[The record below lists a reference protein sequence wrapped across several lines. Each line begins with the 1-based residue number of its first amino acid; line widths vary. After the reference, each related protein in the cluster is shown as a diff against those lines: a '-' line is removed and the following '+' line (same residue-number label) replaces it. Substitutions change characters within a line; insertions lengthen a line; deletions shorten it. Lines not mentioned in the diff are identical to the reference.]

1 VFKCVAFLWSVGF
14 GIVKGIGY
22 LLLIIP
28 ALLFP
33 RRRWVQRWND
43 RSIVLAVKDH
53 IKARWDNQGI
63 QPTEGL
69 WLIYRVNDRLA
80 QVASIVLPGVMLT
93 LFSHLGVTLLLS
105 LMTLIAA
112 MGYLSWCTWLAS
124 LYGVHTWDLVL
135 MLRASLWFTEKL
147 SWIPGLREDQ
157 DALREALERV
167 REGRDE

>member
-1 VFKCVAFLWSVGF
+1 LAWSVGF

-22 LLLIIP
+22 LRAILL

-80 QVASIVLPGVMLT
+80 QVASIVLPGVALL
-93 LFSHLGVTLLLS
+93 LFSQPGVTLVVS
-105 LMTLIAA
+105 LMTLAA
-112 MGYLSWCTWLAS
+112 AAGYFSWCTWLAA

-135 MLRASLWFTEKL
+135 MLRASLWLTRKL

-157 DALREALERV
+157 DVLREALERV